1 MADILTFAPRPRPAL
16 PPEPMQADM
25 RAQIEAALEVAL
37 TTVDHL
43 VAVLDQ
49 MDGNPDEEDGA
60 DAEPSLGAPEGHV
73 AQLPWLRG
81 TTRDLEIDRQPETR
95 P

>member
-1 MADILTFAPRPRPAL
+1 MTNILTFAPRPRQAL
-16 PPEPMQADM
+16 PPKPSTADM
-25 RAQIEAALEVAL
+25 RAQIEAAAQAAL
-37 TTVDHL
+37 DTADCL
-43 VAVLDQ
+43 IAVLNS
-49 MDGNPDEEDGA
+49 MDGDSDEEDGG

-81 TTRDLEIDRQPETR
+81 TTRDLEIDRQPEAR

>member
-16 PPEPMQADM
+16 PPEPTRADM
-25 RAQIEAALEVAL
+25 RAQIEAALEAAL

-49 MDGNPDEEDGA
+49 MDGNPDEEDGG

-81 TTRDLEIDRQPETR
+81 TTRDLELDRQPETR